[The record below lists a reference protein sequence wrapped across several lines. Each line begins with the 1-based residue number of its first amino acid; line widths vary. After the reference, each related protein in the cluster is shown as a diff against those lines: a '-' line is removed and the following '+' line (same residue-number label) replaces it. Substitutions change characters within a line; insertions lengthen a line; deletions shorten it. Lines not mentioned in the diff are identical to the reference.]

1 MQGVAEGSVSSCMS
15 LDALETSGK
24 MELTPSNWP
33 VAWGYLLNCTPVWM
47 GYSPSHVDLGY
58 LRKVGE

>member
-33 VAWGYLLNCTPVWM
+33 VGMSTFPRN
-47 GYSPSHVDLGY
+47 
-58 LRKVGE
+58 VGL